1 MAVLYELDKIGKTS
15 QAAGMGRSVDELA
28 ADERADVEELS
39 SWLKGQRRRSPVKWA
54 ELATIAFEVTFAAP
68 KAEAKL
74 AKALMRGV
82 SVRQQMAAAE
92 GGSYSAEEAA
102 RQLGTS
108 KQSVINLY
116 HAGKVL
122 AWRTEKQGA
131 LRFPVWQFDED
142 RRLPGLEAVLG
153 ALSAGDVL
161 DDWGKIGFFLQ
172 NQEALEDRRPLD
184 LLREKRLDLVMK
196 AAHGYVS

>member
-1 MAVLYELDKIGKTS
+1 MGRTVNELD
-15 QAAGMGRSVDELA
+15 
-28 ADERADVEELS
+28 ADERADVEGLS
-39 SWLKGQRRRSPVKWA
+39 SWLKTQRRRSPVKWA
-54 ELATIAFEVTFAAP
+54 ELATIAFEVTFSAP
-68 KAEAKL
+68 KPEDKS
-74 AKALMRGV
+74 AKAMMRGV

-92 GGSYSAEEAA
+92 GGSFSAEEAA
-102 RQLGTS
+102 RQLGVT

-142 RRLPGLEAVLG
+142 HRLPGLDAVLEVLNSG
-153 ALSAGDVL
+153 GVL

-172 NQEALEDRRPLD
+172 THGILSDKRPLD
-184 LLREKRLDLVMK
+184 LLRENQLDSVLK
-196 AAHGYVS
+196 AARGYVG